1 MRREKDGSFKGSV
14 FVEFETQELA
24 EEFLNLEE
32 HPLFGEFQL
41 SLKIMSKKD
50 YVDQK
55 SMDIL
60 NGKVKPK
67 SPTRYGGRNHRG
79 GYDGGRGGKRKRSYD
94 DSGFDSN
101 DWRARRD
108 HFQSWDSSERKPMS
122 TNPADYDTDIAKAE
136 EEKAKAAEAAEAA
149 KEKDGAAAESK
160 DEGAKAEEVNASD
173 NKDAKADEG
182 KEATTEEA
190 KAADADAAKA
200 EATA

>member
-1 MRREKDGSFKGSV
+1 MRREKDGYFKGSV
-14 FVEFETQELA
+14 FVEFESQELA
-24 EEFLNLEE
+24 EQFLNLEE
-32 HPLFGEFQL
+32 RPGFGEHGIKL
-41 SLKIMSKKD
+41 TVKSKKD

-60 NGKVKPK
+60 DGKVKPK

-79 GYDGGRGGKRKRSYD
+79 GFDGGRGGKRKRSYD

-108 HFQSWDSSERKPMS
+108 HFQAWDSSERKPVS

-149 KEKDGAAAESK
+149 KEKNGAAESK
-160 DEGAKAEEVNASD
+160 DEDAKAEEVNAND
-173 NKDAKADEG
+173 NADAKADDG
-182 KEATTEEA
+182 KEATTEDG